1 MAVSVTVLGSKET
14 TIRLLIQGPNG
25 FRNTGLNCHISN
37 VSSKNLFRDIKM
49 LRIQLFLRFRYY
61 SIKCFLYTSNLPED
75 ESVGFCD
82 NLSLKNLLKKL
93 VLIRQSFFLTSS
105 ILS

>member
-37 VSSKNLFRDIKM
+37 VSSKSIIRKNLFRDIKM
-49 LRIQLFLRFRYY
+49 LKIQLFLRFRYY

-75 ESVGFCD
+75 ESVGFCIKR
-82 NLSLKNLLKKL
+82 NEQISYLCNVIFK
-93 VLIRQSFFLTSS
+93 
-105 ILS
+105 